1 MYWIMN
7 LKRILL
13 LMPVMLLLGVNLCYA
28 ERPHIININKN
39 QYDANNKNWSIGQ
52 DEKGIMY
59 FANDLG
65 LLEFD
70 GVEWKLNTLPHSLV
84 CRSVAVL
91 DHNTVFTGSY
101 EEFGR
106 WDRDI
111 TGSLSYTSISSEI
124 AT

>member
-1 MYWIMN
+1 
-7 LKRILL
+7 
-13 LMPVMLLLGVNLCYA
+13 
-28 ERPHIININKN
+28 
-39 QYDANNKNWSIGQ
+39 
-52 DEKGIMY
+52 MY

-91 DHNTVFTGSY
+91 DHNTIFTGSY

-111 TGSLSYTSISSEI
+111 TGSLSYTSISNMIDKALFKNDDFWKIFISDNDVYFQSFN
-124 AT
+124 AV